1 MVLFVP
7 LFLQFIATHVRPTLL
22 GVVNFASW
30 APKVA
35 VARLAAK
42 WRSLL
47 TIIIGVIL
55 GAGIGALIPL
65 YSNAV
70 GQIGMVQRLEQERS
84 ADAHAQIRI
93 SLEAE
98 DNPNIALQVAEV
110 DKGINSAVD
119 THFNS
124 QSNLDEWVKEVNPYI
139 RTSKMGILDS
149 DGEAVDSTRTSILY
163 LENWTDHVRVVGGTL
178 PAETELADGI
188 DFNVAVSLDVA
199 NELDWQVG
207 DVLTIDQRLDNRGNQ
222 VSGAHASSKPFT
234 VQITTIIAP
243 LEENDPFWMDLDNTD
258 PPLGITEGGLW
269 QREVNLLTTAEN
281 TQAVYQDY
289 VPATDT
295 IFGWRILFD
304 HNKLSYVHIDT
315 ARQALRDFD
324 EELDAAYNRELDQ
337 EIGKK
342 YHTKLID
349 YRLTK
354 SDKDEGILQ
363 DYARKQSINF
373 VPFTLLLV
381 QMCGLVVFFLIV
393 TAALVRRG
401 ERREISMLQSRGAS
415 NGSILALRGIEALLI
430 SVFGALVAPFLAQ
443 LLLKALGPV
452 IADTSNF
459 PLPLTTEVFL
469 FSFAASLVTFIALTL
484 SIIPTLLL
492 PLISAGGA
500 ALRSA
505 RWNWFQKY
513 YIDVI
518 LVVFFLPVLVW
529 FLFRSTPLIET
540 AGGEKRPDYLVLC
553 SPFLL
558 LLGLAI
564 LALRLFPI
572 SAYIASVFAERR
584 KNLIGVL
591 STWQLSREPLHYG
604 RITFLLALAI
614 SIGWFATSFR
624 ATVQRNQAD
633 QARYLV
639 GTDVR
644 LYERDTTLGV
654 ERSRSEDFYLQ
665 NDSVEAVSL
674 GHRVTNVAY
683 SDSTGFAAIDV
694 LAIDPRTFG
703 QTTVDYW
710 RNDLGN
716 IVVPYGPSATVNI
729 PTVGETLPFTPEK
742 MGLWV
747 RLDRLTNPFAANT
760 NYQPDLARLGRNTTI
775 NMRFQDEA
783 GTWLLVPF
791 TAIRSEYVRQGQDS
805 PGFGSAAHVTS
816 GWIYYEADFSA
827 LNYELQGE
835 LRLVSLYWEHR
846 TSNNTGERRIKMLF
860 ADFNLIDADGNA
872 TPYDLANA
880 GNWSFAPDVGALT
893 QVAPQDIRPVNLAA
907 DNPGLHEEA
916 FVVVFDQLALWS
928 RLGVNLNYP
937 QPQPLEA
944 VLSDS
949 VAERTGLTALQE
961 NPDKEDPEINFSFD
975 NIYRSSMQI
984 TSRRSTEY
992 FPSLFNEENFIVVDI
1007 REFLYA
1013 VNQRPSATYYPQET
1027 WLKLSDDV
1035 KTEDE
1040 VKAVLADLQGGDSSN
1055 VTYINEVTYAHEFD
1069 QLETDPLSLGL
1080 LGLMFLAFLIAMSLS
1095 IVGLLTYAALT
1106 TQARRGEFGILRAL
1120 GLPSGRVVWSLLFEQ
1135 FFVVGVAAAL
1145 GAVLGVLLSF
1155 AVVPRLALGTTG
1167 EGVTPPFITQ
1177 TEWAAIGN
1185 FGIILAVVLL
1195 GVFAFSFVLIRQLS
1209 LSRTLRF
1216 GDE

>member
-35 VARLAAK
+35 LARLAAK

-70 GQIGMVQRLEQERS
+70 GQVGMVQRLEQERS

-93 SLEAE
+93 SLEVE
-98 DNPNIALQVAEV
+98 NNPNIDLQVSEV
-110 DKGINSAVD
+110 NKGINSAVD

-124 QSNLDEWVKEVNPYI
+124 KSHLDEWVDEVNPYV
-139 RTSKMGILDS
+139 RTSKMGMLDS
-149 DGEAVDSTRTSILY
+149 DGEFVESTRASVLY
-163 LENWTDHVRVVGGTL
+163 LANWEDHVRVVGGTL
-178 PAETELADGI
+178 PSQNETVDGV

-207 DVLTIDQRLDNRGNQ
+207 DILTIDQRLDNRGNQ
-222 VSGAHASSKPFT
+222 VSGAHISSQPFT
-234 VQITTIIAP
+234 VQIKTIVAP
-243 LEENDPFWMDLDNTD
+243 IEDNDPFWMDLDNTD

-269 QREVNLLTTAEN
+269 QREINLLTTQEN
-281 TQAVYQDY
+281 AQAVYRDY

-304 HNKLSYVHIDT
+304 HNKLSYVYIDT

-342 YHTKLID
+342 YHTNLIS
-349 YRLTK
+349 YRLT
-354 SDKDEGILQ
+354 SSNKDEGILQ

-415 NGSILALRGIEALLI
+415 NGSILALRSIEALLI
-430 SVFGALVAPFLAQ
+430 SIFGALIAPFLAQ

-452 IADTSNF
+452 IADTNNF
-459 PLPLTTEVFL
+459 PLPLTAEVFA
-469 FSFAASLVTFIALTL
+469 FSFAASFVTFIALTL

-513 YIDVI
+513 YIDVV
-518 LVVFFLPVLVW
+518 LVVFFLPVLMW

-540 AGGEKRPDYLVLC
+540 AGGERRPDYLVLC

-572 SAYIASVFAERR
+572 TAYVVSVFAERR
-584 KNLIGVL
+584 KSLISVL

-624 ATVQRNQAD
+624 ATVQRNQED

-644 LYERDTTLGV
+644 LYERDTNLGV
-654 ERSRSEDFYLQ
+654 ERSRNEDFYLA
-665 NDSVEAVSL
+665 DESVEAVSL
-674 GHRVTNVAY
+674 AHRVTKASY
-683 SDSTGFAAIDV
+683 SDTQGFAAVDI

-716 IVVPYGPSATVNI
+716 IVVPYGPSAEVNI
-729 PTVGETLPFTPEK
+729 PTVGETLPFTPAK
-742 MGLWV
+742 FGLWV

-760 NYQPDLARLGRNTTI
+760 NYQPDLFRLGNRVTI

-783 GTWLLVPF
+783 GTWILVPF
-791 TAIRSEYVRQGQDS
+791 TPIRSEYIRQGQDS
-805 PGFGSAAHVTS
+805 PGFGSAAHTTS
-816 GWIYYEADFSA
+816 GWIYYEADFST
-827 LNYELQGE
+827 LNYEPQGE

-846 TSNNTGERRIKMLF
+846 TNNTNGERRIKMLF
-860 ADFNLIDADGNA
+860 ADFSLIDAVGNA
-872 TPYDLANA
+872 TPYNLANA
-880 GNWSFAPDVGALT
+880 GQWSFVADAGAQT
-893 QVAPQDIRPVNLAA
+893 QSAPQDIRPVNTVT
-907 DNPGLHEEA
+907 DNPGLHPDA
-916 FVVVFDQLALWS
+916 FIIVFDQFALWS
-928 RLGVNLNYP
+928 RLGVNLNYA

-944 VLSDS
+944 VLSAS
-949 VAERTGLTALQE
+949 VAERTGLTDLQTD
-961 NPDKEDPEINFSFD
+961 PAEDAEVSFSFD
-975 NIYRSSMQI
+975 NVYRTRLQL

-992 FPSLFNEENFIVVDI
+992 FPSLFDENNFVVVDI

-1013 VNQRPSATYYPQET
+1013 VNQRPSATYYPQEV
-1027 WLKLSDDV
+1027 WLKLGEDV
-1035 KTEDE
+1035 DTEDE
-1040 VKAVLADLQGGDSSN
+1040 VNAVLAGLQGGDSSN
-1055 VTYINEVTYAHEFD
+1055 VTYINEVTYADEFD

-1080 LGLMFLAFLIAMSLS
+1080 LGLMFLAFLIAMALS
-1095 IVGLLTYAALT
+1095 IVGLITYAALT

-1135 FFVVGVAAAL
+1135 FFVVGVAATL
-1145 GAVLGVLLSF
+1145 GAALGVLLSL

-1185 FGIILAVVLL
+1185 FGLILAVVLL
-1195 GVFAFSFVLIRQLS
+1195 SVFAFSFVLIRQLS
-1209 LSRTLRF
+1209 LSRTLRL